1 MFKIAAYPGQKIQ
14 VGVAPYD
21 EQHFLTSEN
30 FRILESSDSAVSK
43 NIYKYACIF
52 RCF

>member
-21 EQHFLTSEN
+21 EQYFLTSEN